1 LQNNPQ
7 PMAFTIEQIEELENY
22 FASIE
27 IPQTIKLHGA
37 ITYQDLPKF
46 VEENLKR
53 LKEAKLAPVVM
64 APRYDDLVEIKKA
77 LSKPVA

>member
-1 LQNNPQ
+1 
-7 PMAFTIEQIEELENY
+7 MAFTIEQIEELENY

-37 ITYQDLPKF
+37 ITDQDLPKF

-64 APRYDDLVEIKKA
+64 APRYDDLAEIKKA